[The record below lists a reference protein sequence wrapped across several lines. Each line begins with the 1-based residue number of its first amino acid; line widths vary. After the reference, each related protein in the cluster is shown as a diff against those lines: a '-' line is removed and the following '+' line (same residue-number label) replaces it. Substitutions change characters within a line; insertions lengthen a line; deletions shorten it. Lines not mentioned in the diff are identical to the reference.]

1 MPVNTINHVSVRALD
16 LEESVAFYVELLGPE
31 NCEPIPTPDFGF
43 PVPVQWLRIG
53 DREIHIFQ
61 LEIPAPARQH
71 HFGIGARSAEQFERI
86 YSMAKERGI
95 LDSESFGHHVY
106 EMPGGCAQLYVID
119 PAGNLVEIDWHE
131 AAEIDEQVVTDMK
144 RIADRGPQSEDS
156 LRSSLFLEKL
166 QSRGWKPSGDL

>member
-1 MPVNTINHVSVRALD
+1 MATNTINHVSVRALD
-16 LEESVAFYVELLGPE
+16 VEESVAFYVELFGSD

-71 HFGIGARSAEQFERI
+71 HFGVSATSAEQFQRI
-86 YSMAKERGI
+86 YLMAKERGI
-95 LDSESFGHHVY
+95 LDGESFGHHVY

-119 PAGNLVEIDWHE
+119 PAGNLVEIDWRE
-131 AAEIDEQVVTDMK
+131 ASEIDESVVTDML
-144 RIADRGPQSEDS
+144 RIADRGPQSDES
-156 LRSSLFLEKL
+156 LSSSLFLDKL
-166 QSRGWKPSGDL
+166 RGRGWEPSGPA